1 MCIRDSPRPRRGFHE
16 SALVPE
22 TFRGCPLTFHRCLLA
37 LARREYYI
45 HHWMQDTPLVQEQV
59 VFASMR
65 EEARLVFCQCIV
77 EAWDSWFYTN
87 VYPGC
92 NTQWIAA
99 RNEEGALLSL
109 LPLPV
114 KTTQETKLYSAVVRG
129 LGQPGWNEWPMARM
143 EWLCFQLI
151 TAARRYLSDGDFASR
166 IATELEL
173 RCLLYTSPSPRD

>member
-1 MCIRDSPRPRRGFHE
+1 MK
-16 SALVPE
+16 
-22 TFRGCPLTFHRCLLA
+22 
-37 LARREYYI
+37 
-45 HHWMQDTPLVQEQV
+45 
-59 VFASMR
+59 

-99 RNEEGALLSL
+99 RKEEGALLSL

-129 LGQPGWNEWPMARM
+129 LAGMNGPWLAWNG
-143 EWLCFQLI
+143 CVFNSSQQLV
-151 TAARRYLSDGDFASR
+151 D
-166 IATELEL
+166 
-173 RCLLYTSPSPRD
+173 TSPMVTLLLA